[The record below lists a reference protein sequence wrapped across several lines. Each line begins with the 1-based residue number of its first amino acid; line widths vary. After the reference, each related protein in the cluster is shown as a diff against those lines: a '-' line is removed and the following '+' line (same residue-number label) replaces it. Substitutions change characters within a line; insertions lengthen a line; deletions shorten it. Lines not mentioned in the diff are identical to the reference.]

1 MLPFRGFG
9 PLNAWVQRSMRA
21 ALSLPPKSLSE
32 TDSDALRLLT
42 IGLADIGAI
51 AVWSGLEIVAAAG
64 SAVAVGAMSR
74 DPESNRRAAL
84 AIGGAAIAFTGMGLF
99 IHVARATCAV
109 RLGSRFVYRTGSAE
123 TRRILR
129 RLCTPTPLDF
139 ALMMAAALL
148 MWTAIARWR
157 AFG

>member
-1 MLPFRGFG
+1 V
-9 PLNAWVQRSMRA
+9 NAWVERSMRA
-21 ALSLPPKSLSE
+21 AVSLPPKGVSD

-42 IGLADIGAI
+42 IGLADVGAM
-51 AVWSGLEIVAAAG
+51 AVWSTLEIVAGAG
-64 SAVAVGAMSR
+64 TAVAVGAMSR
-74 DPESNRRAAL
+74 EPESKRTAAL

-109 RLGSRFVYRTGSAE
+109 RLGSRFVRRTGSSK
-123 TRRILR
+123 TRRVIR

-139 ALMMAAALL
+139 ALMTAAALL

-157 AFG
+157 AFS